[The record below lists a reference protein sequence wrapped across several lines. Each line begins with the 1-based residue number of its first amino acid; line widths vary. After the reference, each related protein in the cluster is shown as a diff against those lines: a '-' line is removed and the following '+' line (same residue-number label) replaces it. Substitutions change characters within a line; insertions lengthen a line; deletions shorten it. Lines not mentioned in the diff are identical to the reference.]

1 MKRSVVAPRD
11 ELAAKP
17 KGNREWARELLSE
30 VGLAD
35 LWVMKRGLGHVAAH
49 ELGAAAYA
57 IRAARAATPE
67 GEHEEAG
74 RLECQWQRALLSG
87 EILEPAL
94 DDQRRPTTDGE
105 WFALRKLQPSVLD
118 SNHPTPRSLPSSLPS
133 CRQASPGTRVWRS
146 PVRLPESA
154 KSIGKVRTEAAGF
167 LFFDSGS
174 TQRGVGPSKLHANL
188 TGGTQGVLWL

>member
-1 MKRSVVAPRD
+1 
-11 ELAAKP
+11 
-17 KGNREWARELLSE
+17 
-30 VGLAD
+30 
-35 LWVMKRGLGHVAAH
+35 MKRGLGHVAAH

-67 GEHEEAG
+67 GEREEAG
-74 RLECQWQRALLSG
+74 RLECQWQRAQLSS
-87 EILEPAL
+87 EILELVL

-146 PVRLPESA
+146 PVRPPESA
-154 KSIGKVRTEAAGF
+154 SR
-167 LFFDSGS
+167 SGRS
-174 TQRGVGPSKLHANL
+174 GRRRRGSYSLTLGPPSGGVEPSKLHANL
-188 TGGTQGVLWL
+188 T

>member
-30 VGLAD
+30 VRLAD

-74 RLECQWQRALLSG
+74 RLECQWQRAQLSG

-94 DDQRRPTTDGE
+94 DDQRRPTTEGE
-105 WFALRKLQPSVLD
+105 WFTLRKLQPSVLD
-118 SNHPTPRSLPSSLPS
+118 SSHPTPRSLPSTLPS
-133 CRQASPGTRVWRS
+133 CCHASPGTRVWALAGS
-146 PVRLPESA
+146 PSGIH